1 MSASERKADLAAPKL
16 KRQIYEYT
24 PFCNGPDEVKSPN
37 DRHVAELALLS
48 VVSAEAATLCC
59 QRER

>member
-1 MSASERKADLAAPKL
+1 MAFVPAPNSRHWML
-16 KRQIYEYT
+16 RVYEYT
-24 PFCNGPDEVKSPN
+24 PFCNGPDGVKSPN

-48 VVSAEAATLCC
+48 LVSAEAATLCC